1 MGPLISAPHRAK
13 VLGYID
19 SGVAQKATL
28 RIDGRGLK
36 VAGHEQGYFVGP
48 TLFDHVTP
56 AMTIYQEEIFGPVL
70 SVVRI
75 ADYRSAV
82 DLINRHEYGN
92 GTAIFTRDGVP
103 HAASVR
109 RYRWGWS
116 ASTCRSQYR
125 WRFIASAAGNVRFS
139 GRSTCMAMTGCASTR
154 G

>member
-56 AMTIYQEEIFGPVL
+56 AMTIYQEEIFWTGTFCGTYRGL
-70 SVVRI
+70 SQCGGS
-75 ADYRSAV
+75 DQPS
-82 DLINRHEYGN
+82 
-92 GTAIFTRDGVP
+92 
-103 HAASVR
+103 
-109 RYRWGWS
+109 
-116 ASTCRSQYR
+116 
-125 WRFIASAAGNVRFS
+125 
-139 GRSTCMAMTGCASTR
+139 
-154 G
+154 